1 LDDGL
6 SRRGQTFVRSRTAV
20 GLLLLVVTAHAFV
33 ASATHFHVRALTD
46 AQTSQTAVHGEEGN
60 SRSVPLAGDE
70 AQCLLCRLQRSFV
83 SDLQSA
89 TLAVVPPSADALGYA
104 TLRSVSTLAASSL
117 LPSGRAPPSV

>member
-1 LDDGL
+1 M
-6 SRRGQTFVRSRTAV
+6 RSRAAV
-20 GLLLLVVTAHAFV
+20 GLLLLVVTVHAFV
-33 ASATHFHVRALTD
+33 ASATHFHVLTD
-46 AQTSQTAVHGEEGN
+46 AQTSQAVVHGDERG

-89 TLAVVPPSADALGYA
+89 TLAVAPPTADALGYA
-104 TLRSVSTLAASSL
+104 TLRNVSTLASCSL